1 MNLLRRLPF
10 LGKLADGRNWR
21 LNDLG
26 FGTQ

>member
-1 MNLLRRLPF
+1 MNLPQRRPF
-10 LGKLADGRNWR
+10 PGKRVDGRNWR